1 MDIEYIIIY
10 QNCGKSQTKH
20 VIKPFNGIEYW
31 DESKLRRDNINPD
44 KISEILVGPM
54 TVIELFSE
62 TYFSGDTHKIINDK
76 KKEGIT
82 YTIGCPNDQKWKPK
96 VGSIIIWTYEHY
108 NKVHGIPYCTKDSDC
123 KSNQMCLCK
132 HGQSHPSWCPN
143 EKRRCMNKGYFTY
156 EFPFTLNEDDQIDLA
171 CYHQELIKVGDV
183 SDGTISKALDRDLQR
198 RCAKQKIKQIQRLEH
213 FGNLSNNQSSLIILA
228 IILICIYLA
237 SSR

>member
-31 DESKLRRDNINPD
+31 DESKLRKDGINPHN
-44 KISEILVGPM
+44 ISEILVGPM
-54 TVIELFSE
+54 TVIEMFSE
-62 TYFSGDTHKIINDK
+62 TYFSGDRHKIINDK
-76 KKEGIT
+76 KTEGIT

-96 VGSIIIWTYEHY
+96 VGSIIILTFEHY
-108 NKVHGIPYCTKDSDC
+108 NKVHGIPYCTKDKDC

-143 EKRRCMNKGYFTY
+143 EKQRCMNKAYFTY
-156 EFPFTLNEDDQIDLA
+156 EFPITLNDNDQIDLD
-171 CYHQELIKVGDV
+171 CYHQELKKVGEV
-183 SDGTISKALDRDLQR
+183 SNGSISNALDKDLQR
-198 RCAKQKIKQIQRLEH
+198 RCAKEKIANIERLEH
-213 FGNLSNNQSSLIILA
+213 FGNLTNNQSSLIIL
-228 IILICIYLA
+228 IGILVCIYLA